1 MTDPDPAEP
10 RPPTP
15 APGHPATLREVAD
28 RAQVHISTASRA
40 LDASQVG
47 RISEATVARV
57 RAAAAELRYAP
68 DLVAAGLKRGRTATI
83 GVVVADLANPYLGPL
98 IRGISTVMEEQGI
111 VPLIAET
118 LEDEDRLERVLL
130 GLVQR
135 RVDAIITAA
144 THLGD
149 EPTLQQVSARGVPIV
164 LAVRSLPGDGFA
176 TVVHDDV
183 HGGGL
188 AAAHLARLGHR
199 TAAQLLGPADI
210 DTFVRRSQGFAEGV
224 RIEGLRDVSVG
235 AHAASATLEEGRRLM
250 AILLDGPDHPTA
262 VFVPSDIM
270 AVGAMEAM
278 AERGLACPAH
288 LSVVGYND
296 VPLGAHLSPPLT
308 TIRLPSEELGRAAAR
323 LALRVIEDPAAHGPA
338 LRLPATFVQRASTGP
353 PPR

>member
-149 EPTLQQVSARGVPIV
+149 EPTLQQVSGDWPPRTSRGW
-164 LAVRSLPGDGFA
+164 A
-176 TVVHDDV
+176 T
-183 HGGGL
+183 
-188 AAAHLARLGHR
+188 
-199 TAAQLLGPADI
+199 GP
-210 DTFVRRSQGFAEGV
+210 RRSCW
-224 RIEGLRDVSVG
+224 
-235 AHAASATLEEGRRLM
+235 GR
-250 AILLDGPDHPTA
+250 PT
-262 VFVPSDIM
+262 ST
-270 AVGAMEAM
+270 
-278 AERGLACPAH
+278 RSC
-288 LSVVGYND
+288 
-296 VPLGAHLSPPLT
+296 
-308 TIRLPSEELGRAAAR
+308 AAAR
-323 LALRVIEDPAAHGPA
+323 ASPRACVSRGC
-338 LRLPATFVQRASTGP
+338 AT
-353 PPR
+353 